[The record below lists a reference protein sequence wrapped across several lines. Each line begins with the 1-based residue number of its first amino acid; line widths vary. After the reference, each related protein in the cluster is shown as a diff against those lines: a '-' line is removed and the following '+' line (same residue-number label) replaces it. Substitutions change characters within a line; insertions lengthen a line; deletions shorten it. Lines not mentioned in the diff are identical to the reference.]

1 MLKDTQVHCARS
13 VDTQGDPWSLE
24 SKFMGG
30 ERGARAVTLGTPPP
44 PAGSR
49 ETIVQLDHLKPVSA
63 SAAAS
68 GSEESSCAPHSVVPK
83 APHLPGRATQ
93 QSNAADCHMA
103 PGHQTGAVTPPVY
116 LLRLSPVPGQPWDR
130 AGDQNSRAGGERKRR
145 KSGKKD
151 CVTSP
156 YGGPLG

>member
-1 MLKDTQVHCARS
+1 MLKGTQVHCARS

-30 ERGARAVTLGTPPP
+30 GKGCAGRHPGDTPP
-44 PAGSR
+44 PAGSK

-68 GSEESSCAPHSVVPK
+68 GSKESSCVQQRVVPK

-93 QSNAADCHMA
+93 SNAADWHMA

-130 AGDQNSRAGGERKRR
+130 DGDQNSRVGGERKRR